1 MPTFVDFAGMNT
13 LVSSSFTTGSGADN
27 VLSSGKNTEI
37 ADIEEDELVGINLH
51 RNGPYGY
58 STWKQLRVSENP
70 ITRYHRANNK
80 ITFVTQP
87 GPVRNVVSN
96 GDFRVRDRY
105 SSLYSYTEPALAQN
119 SYPLVWNVGR
129 HFKDDDGNLDLQQFS
144 ILSSYGNSK
153 ISFANDEMN
162 QTLKTELDGNNTE
175 YPEIAKMYLEGGLN
189 KEESPLTYWEFLQYR
204 ETIHPKLPHQFLNN
218 YRTRPSFNSYY
229 RYDRLTRT
237 KQLEETDFRFE
248 PAEPKGGGLYYGIYA
263 RQSTWPL
270 DEHEDFLSRDFFD
283 LSSSIDWQNY
293 DYDLSERT
301 TGFSSDTSVG
311 RFGEGI
317 LMNSYTQFWYELP
330 SHWPVSSNLV
340 ELNNNFGVGPLYTR
354 RVSLSTTQSVSNPT
368 GMAIPQTGG
377 LPSVT
382 IYQGG
387 ALWEAGD
394 RRWVRDENNNYVS
407 ASRQPL
413 FDTYENHTSD
423 IRLIGKN
430 YTILPEFR
438 ISTQISDILKSSENF
453 LDQDLFEVVGGIS
466 DSTDSSKANFYN
478 VYSNT
483 DFMRQFEVLEN
494 DHDGFANEKVL
505 SLRCKAIKKFVP
517 YEGFYPCQVTA
528 DLAKQFYDSYGSKID
543 LNIPTSNTSSAN
555 FLKQA
560 MLTPL
565 FAPGVLFNTIKS
577 GIAVDYPIIFNGINA
592 PIGIINQDFDK
603 RIPFEALVEPE
614 KHLANIEIANNE
626 PSQYANLSASAIW
639 NGDGDE
645 LYKMKANNFLAE
657 VPEFFLP
664 NKSLTSIVSK
674 KQRSGFLLESG
685 SVYGMRVRMRRSMN
699 QALNPVYNSGSESSR
714 YFVPQ
719 DIIGNGLKETFTMY
733 SRPSAFGPPTF
744 GYNEIN
750 HSSSGPEDS
759 PFYQFSQDRISNLV
773 TGSSEA
779 DFVSDSRNGYNF
791 PFTPPYYH
799 GEAWCDITITGTGEA
814 LTIKQIQDAASYE
827 YSRFDKSPWE
837 SYVSQSS
844 GVTGVVST
852 GPQGFNDINKFAV
865 QLSSS
870 LNIKG
875 IGKVQTKSTA
885 GAAGGLQTAVVD
897 SAIDEDARWVIQ
909 TKFETPMLN
918 FNHVSTAS
926 STLSLPEWS
935 PETVP
940 RGIWHQYGLI
950 PEEGE
955 GVYLSVE
962 PIPDSYQ
969 LYSMKRSSAD
979 IRDLSEELGFS
990 GVSTKLGR
998 IAPSKMISEAVVAV
1012 PFLEEGGKRKFFR
1025 IDKNKVDMF
1034 KEGKLS
1040 ELTTG
1045 EPQSQIGRSVLLQ
1058 MEKMNKFVLPPSFD
1072 FLNYDNV
1079 EPIAMYIFEFSH
1091 RLSQQDLSDIWQN
1104 IPPDLAVTPEID
1116 EVAITH
1122 PLLKKELL
1130 GQGGE
1135 LGNESIDIP
1144 QNLKWMV
1151 FKAKQR
1157 AASSYFKKTVQRND
1171 EVNTDVGSGNTTVD
1185 EFGPTNKVH
1194 FNWPYDYFSLVELA
1208 KIDSEV
1214 EFGNADFSSYTDNIP
1229 SWDGQTADFQKIE
1242 SIVSGVADSVMSA
1255 PDASYLPSEGDQV
1268 DLEAGGVSI
1277 GGQLNTGASATTS
1290 SIGITSTMV
1299 SNEVRFSGY
1308 LPETLP
1314 ARMTTQQSESEPS
1327 YQDQAMDVFARA
1339 QRVWQDVFE
1348 ENNKW
1353 YTPEG
1358 TAANTADESTS
1369 YRFRNNPFWRQYA
1382 IEWLAEFRRRAG
1394 VN

>member
-13 LVSSSFTTGSGADN
+13 LVSSSIDGNT
-27 VLSSGKNTEI
+27 LSSGKNTEI
-37 ADIEEDELVGINLH
+37 EDIQEDELVGINLH

-70 ITRYHRANNK
+70 ITRNHRETNK
-80 ITFVTQP
+80 LTFVTQP

-96 GDFRVRDRY
+96 GEFRVRDRY

-129 HFKDDDGNLDLQQFS
+129 HIKDDDGNLDLYQFS

-153 ISFANDEMN
+153 ISFANDEVN
-162 QTLKTELDGNNTE
+162 EVLRTEIDGKNTE
-175 YPEIAKMYLEGGLN
+175 YPEISKMYLENGLN

-204 ETIHPKLPHQFLNN
+204 ETIHPKLPYQFLNN
-218 YRTRPSFNSYY
+218 HRTRPTFDSFY

-237 KQLEETDFRFE
+237 KQLEETDFGFAPDESFGGFE
-248 PAEPKGGGLYYGIYA
+248 FSIYA

-270 DEHEDFLSRDFFD
+270 DEHEDFIDRDFLN
-283 LSSSIDWQNY
+283 LSSSIDWENY
-293 DYDLSERT
+293 DYDLTERFS
-301 TGFSSDTSVG
+301 GFSSNTSMG

-317 LMNSYTQFWYELP
+317 LMNSYTQFWHELP
-330 SHWPVSSNLV
+330 SNQPVSSNLIS
-340 ELNNNFGVGPLYTR
+340 LNDNFGVGPLYTR
-354 RVSLSTTQSVSNPT
+354 RTSIDTTQSVSNPT
-368 GMAIPQTGG
+368 GMPIPQTSS
-377 LPSVT
+377 LSSIT
-382 IYQGG
+382 TYQGG

-394 RRWVRDENNNYVS
+394 RRWIRDENNNYMS
-407 ASRQPL
+407 ASRQPF

-438 ISTQISDILKSSENF
+438 MSTQIEDILKSSENF

-466 DSTDSSKANFYN
+466 GSEDSSKSDFYK

-483 DFMRQFEVLEN
+483 DFMRQFEVLES

-505 SLRCKAIKKFVP
+505 SLRCKALKKFVP

-543 LNIPTSNTSSAN
+543 LNISTANTSSAN

-577 GIAVDYPIIFNGINA
+577 GIAVDYPIVFNGLTNSSSFIYQN
-592 PIGIINQDFDK
+592 FDK

-614 KHLANIEIANNE
+614 KHLTNIEIANNE
-626 PSQYANLSASAIW
+626 PSQYANLSASVIW

-645 LYKMKANNFLAE
+645 IYKMRANNFLAE

-699 QALNPVYNSGSESSR
+699 QALNPVYNSGSESNR

-719 DIIGNGLKETFTMY
+719 DVIGNGLKETFTMY
-733 SRPSAFGPPTF
+733 SRPSAFGPPSY
-744 GYNEIN
+744 GNNSIA
-750 HSSSGPEDS
+750 HSSSGPEDT
-759 PFYQFSQDRISNLV
+759 PFYQFSQDRINMFISA
-773 TGSSEA
+773 SSQA
-779 DFVSDSRNGYNF
+779 SFFMDSRNGYNF

-799 GEAWCDITITGTGEA
+799 GEAWCDITITGTGEE

-837 SYVSQSS
+837 SYVSAS
-844 GVTGVVST
+844 VTNPDGVVASNGT
-852 GPQGFNDINKFAV
+852 QGFRVINQNAV

-875 IGKVQTKSTA
+875 IGKVETRSTA

-926 STLSLPEWS
+926 ATLTLPEWS

-940 RGIWHQYGLI
+940 RGMWHQYGLI
-950 PEEGE
+950 PEESE

-998 IAPSKMISEAVVAV
+998 IAPSKTISEAVVAV
-1012 PFLEEGGKRKFFR
+1012 PFLEVEGKRKFFR
-1025 IDKNKVDMF
+1025 LDKSKVEKYKNGDVA
-1034 KEGKLS
+1034 EITSGD
-1040 ELTTG
+1040 
-1045 EPQSQIGRSVLLQ
+1045 PQTQIGRSVLMQ
-1058 MEKMNKFVLPPSFD
+1058 MEKMKKFVLPPSFD
-1072 FLNYDNV
+1072 FLNYENV
-1079 EPIAMYIFEFSH
+1079 EPIAMYIFEFTH
-1091 RLSQQDLSDIWQN
+1091 RLTQQDLSDIWQN
-1104 IPPDLAVTPEID
+1104 IPPDIAVTPETE

-1130 GQGGE
+1130 GMGGE
-1135 LGNESIDIP
+1135 LGNQSIDLP
-1144 QNLKWMV
+1144 ENLRWMV

-1171 EVNTDVGSGNTTVD
+1171 QVNTDVGSGNTTVD
-1185 EFGPTNKVH
+1185 EFGSTNKVH

-1208 KIDSEV
+1208 KLDTEV
-1214 EFGNADFSSYTDNIP
+1214 EFGNANFDNYVDHLP
-1229 SWDGQTADFQKIE
+1229 SWDGQTADFEKIK
-1242 SIVSGVADSVMSA
+1242 SIVAGVGDEVLSA
-1255 PDASYLPSEGDQV
+1255 PDASYLPAEEGKDE
-1268 DLEAGGVSI
+1268 LAAIASI
-1277 GGQLNTGASATTS
+1277 GGQLSTGTTTPFGAVMAQTTTAQSGLGRGPISLSSEGKSISEEDYFRSVYTDAAKSWISKYNTYTGVYGYSDSSANDRANRAMFNENS
-1290 SIGITSTMV
+1290 SFATDLRLTN
-1299 SNEVRFSGY
+1299 SNGNAIR
-1308 LPETLP
+1308 T
-1314 ARMTTQQSESEPS
+1314 
-1327 YQDQAMDVFARA
+1327 D
-1339 QRVWQDVFE
+1339 
-1348 ENNKW
+1348 ENLKQ
-1353 YTPEG
+1353 ELMII
-1358 TAANTADESTS
+1358 
-1369 YRFRNNPFWRQYA
+1369 FR
-1382 IEWLAEFRRRAG
+1382 LTG
-1394 VN
+1394 